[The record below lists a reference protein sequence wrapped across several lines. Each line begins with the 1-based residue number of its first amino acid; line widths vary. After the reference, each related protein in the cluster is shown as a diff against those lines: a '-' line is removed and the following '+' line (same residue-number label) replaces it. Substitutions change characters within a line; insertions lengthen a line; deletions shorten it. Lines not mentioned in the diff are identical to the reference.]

1 MSEEVKLKP
10 LTKKQLKFVEC
21 WEGNQTDAAR
31 RAGLPFPNVTGAKMM
46 KLPAVKAAIE
56 EKKAAIAAATKAIV
70 VASGTELGTA
80 IGVAI
85 TKDMVAARAWAIA
98 QAPPNNMGMYTCQV
112 NALKFLGELLKYTG
126 DAQEGEIKSGVIKRE
141 NGEVEVYQSK
151 WIKQQP
157 SEHSPGN

>member
-21 WEGNQTDAAR
+21 FAGNLTDAAR
-31 RAGLPFPNVTGAKMM
+31 KAGLPFPNVTGAKMM

-56 EKKAAIAAATKAIV
+56 EKKSAIAAATKAVV

-85 TKDMVAARAWAIA
+85 TRDSIAQRAWAIA
-98 QAPPNNMGMYTCQV
+98 QSGPDNMGMFTSQV
-112 NALKFLGELLKYTG
+112 NALKFLGELMKFTG
-126 DAQEGEIKSGVIKRE
+126 DAQEGEIKSGMIKRAD
-141 NGEVEVYQSK
+141 GEVEVYQSK

-157 SEHSPGN
+157 SEYSPDN